1 MIISGADN
9 TVVSRDQDPFVL
21 GLVLTAWALR
31 NTLGNQTD
39 A

>member
-9 TVVSRDQDPFVL
+9 IVVSRDQDPFVL

-31 NTLGNQTD
+31 NALGTQTD